1 MNSRLLCFIVPFI
14 FFNYAV
20 AQLAERTP
28 AQIYF
33 SLFEQEVVT
42 YGQSLKIDCRGKLIT
57 KTFENFLKK
66 YIIKYVLCTQ
76 CNNLKTEF
84 NRKDKSYEI
93 KCLNCSAFRY
103 VS

>member
-1 MNSRLLCFIVPFI
+1 MINFLEKEYGFKSKMLGD
-14 FFNYAV
+14 
-20 AQLAERTP
+20 
-28 AQIYF
+28 
-33 SLFEQEVVT
+33 
-42 YGQSLKIDCRGKLIT
+42 GQSLKIDCRGKLIT
-57 KTFENFLKK
+57 KTFENFFKK

-76 CNNLKTEF
+76 CNNLKTEL